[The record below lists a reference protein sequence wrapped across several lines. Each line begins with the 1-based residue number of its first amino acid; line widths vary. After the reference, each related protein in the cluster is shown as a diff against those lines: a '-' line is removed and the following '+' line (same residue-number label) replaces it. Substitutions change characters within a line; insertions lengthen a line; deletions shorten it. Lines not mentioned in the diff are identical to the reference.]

1 MEKKRKRPT
10 TETAEARRRER
21 ERYDERTRLLE
32 ERIAR
37 GIERIQRRRDAS

>member
-1 MEKKRKRPT
+1 MEKKRKRRT

-32 ERIAR
+32 EPIAR
-37 GIERIQRRRDAS
+37 GIERLQRRRDAS

>member
-1 MEKKRKRPT
+1 MKQKTPT
-10 TETAEARRRER
+10 RTSEAQRLGR

-37 GIERIQRRRDAS
+37 GIARLQARRATS